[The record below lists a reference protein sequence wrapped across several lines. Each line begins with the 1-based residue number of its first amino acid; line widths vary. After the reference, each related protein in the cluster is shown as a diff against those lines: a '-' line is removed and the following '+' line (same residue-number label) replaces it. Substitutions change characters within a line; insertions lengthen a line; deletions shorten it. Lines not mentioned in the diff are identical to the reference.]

1 MMVGVWRGLG
11 RAAES
16 GEQRRESLQPWSG
29 RWQLTQATVP
39 DADQRLSQK
48 NFLPSATFA
57 GVIGLSSGI
66 CAASSWSPAGKVSL
80 KSAAVD
86 QPGCSRSATTS
97 TTRALIA
104 VSRSGPGGAHE
115 RLALL

>member
-1 MMVGVWRGLG
+1 MIVGVCRGDG
-11 RAAES
+11 WPAKSVEN
-16 GEQRRESLQPWSG
+16 GRESLQPWSG
-29 RWQLTQATVP
+29 RWQLTQATVS

-66 CAASSWSPAGKVSL
+66 CAASSWSPAGNVSW

-86 QPGCSRSATTS
+86 QPGCSASAATS

-104 VSRSGPGGAHE
+104 ASRSGGPGGAHE
-115 RLALL
+115 RL